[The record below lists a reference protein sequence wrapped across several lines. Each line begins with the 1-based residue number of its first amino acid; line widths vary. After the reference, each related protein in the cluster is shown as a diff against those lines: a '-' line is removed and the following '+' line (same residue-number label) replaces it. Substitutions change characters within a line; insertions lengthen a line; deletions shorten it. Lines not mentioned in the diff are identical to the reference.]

1 MNGKVFD
8 ENNQLIAQYFDVSVR
23 IDHLLGLVSFY
34 NSGDECFWSHNFK
47 KILISQDEKEII
59 VYER

>member
-23 IDHLLGLVSFY
+23 IDHLLGQVTFY
-34 NSGDECFWSHNFK
+34 NSGDECWSYHNFK

-59 VYER
+59 VYEK